1 MRYIVDSDILIYF
14 LKKHPQVT
22 QKFEATDPDQIGT
35 TIINYTELLFGAY
48 NSAKVQQNL
57 SNIKSFLETISIINF
72 DKAASETFAQLKT
85 NLRKSGKV
93 IADLDLI
100 IASICLSNDFI
111 LVTNNTKHFGRI
123 EELKLENW
131 SI

>member
-14 LKKHPQVT
+14 LKHHPQVT
-22 QKFEATDPDQIGT
+22 EKFGRTDPDQIGT
-35 TIINYTELLFGAY
+35 TIINHAELLFGAY

-57 SNIKSFLETISIINF
+57 DNIKSFLESISIVNF
-72 DKAASETFAQLKT
+72 DKNASETFAKLKT

-123 EELKLENW
+123 EELKIENW
-131 SI
+131 NI

>member
-22 QKFEATDPDQIGT
+22 QKFEATDSDQIGT
-35 TIINYTELLFGAY
+35 TIINYAELLFGAY

-72 DKAASETFAQLKT
+72 DKNAGEIFAQLKT

-111 LVTNNTKHFGRI
+111 LVTNNTKHFSRI
-123 EELKLENW
+123 EELKIENW

>member
-35 TIINYTELLFGAY
+35 TIINYAELLFGAY

-57 SNIKSFLETISIINF
+57 NNIKSFLETISIINF
-72 DKAASETFAQLKT
+72 DKNAGEIFAQLKT

-123 EELKLENW
+123 EELKIENW
-131 SI
+131 SS

>member
-22 QKFEATDPDQIGT
+22 QKFEATDPGQIGT
-35 TIINYTELLFGAY
+35 TIINYAELLFGAY

-57 SNIKSFLETISIINF
+57 SSIKSFLETISIINF
-72 DKAASETFAQLKT
+72 DKNAGEIFAQLKT

-111 LVTNNTKHFGRI
+111 LVTNNTKHFSRI
-123 EELKLENW
+123 EELKIENW